1 MRVLQVNATYAT
13 GSTGEIVCGI
23 AHAGHKRGVETY
35 FASSVPPETSSNDTV
50 YVIGNSFDHKCH
62 ALCSRI
68 LGSQGMYS
76 YLETKKFLNWVDE
89 IQPDI
94 IHLHNLH
101 NNYINIPLLFNYI
114 RKNKVQTVIT
124 LHDCWFFTG
133 KCCHFLY
140 DECNRWTVGCGKCP
154 RQKKDIPSY
163 FLDRSASD
171 IFSKKQTNRRE
182 SFCSCYR
189 LFPVAY

>member
-1 MRVLQVNATYAT
+1 MPRT
-13 GSTGEIVCGI
+13 
-23 AHAGHKRGVETY
+23 
-35 FASSVPPETSSNDTV
+35 
-50 YVIGNSFDHKCH
+50 
-62 ALCSRI
+62 CSRI

-140 DECNRWTVGCGKCP
+140 DGCNRWTVGCGKCP

-171 IFSKKQTNRRE
+171 FSQKTN
-182 SFCSCYR
+182 
-189 LFPVAY
+189 